1 MNVPL
6 NSFDHK
12 SITARFFEFFRGEN
26 RCESERY
33 VSHAIRSLSLSVSL
47 RDVRCD
53 GADRTRWIDQRSR
66 SRRGTRTGSGSAIAD
81 SRDGDTR
88 YTGDVGHL
96 VFAATVQLARLIR
109 FRRDFAAEASEE
121 GSAICAGNLRV
132 ARSSLVPRLCSSTV
146 RRAVD
151 SVVSSLSH
159 VGCLYVGSPGG

>member
-1 MNVPL
+1 M
-6 NSFDHK
+6 
-12 SITARFFEFFRGEN
+12 R
-26 RCESERY
+26 ERALRLPRDP
-33 VSHAIRSLSLSVSL
+33 SSLSLSLSVSL
-47 RDVRCD
+47 CLSLSLCQGRTMRIERGGSISGVGRVGRGAVRV
-53 GADRTRWIDQRSR
+53 
-66 SRRGTRTGSGSAIAD
+66 TGSGSAMAD

-132 ARSSLVPRLCSSTV
+132 ARSSLVPRLCCSTA

-151 SVVSSLSH
+151 SVVPSLSH
-159 VGCLYVGSPGG
+159 VGSLYVGSPGGWPPTVSVSDGR

>member
-1 MNVPL
+1 M
-6 NSFDHK
+6 
-12 SITARFFEFFRGEN
+12 R
-26 RCESERY
+26 ERA
-33 VSHAIRSLSLSVSL
+33 VRLPRDPFSLSLSVSL

-66 SRRGTRTGSGSAIAD
+66 SRRGTRTGSGSAMAD

-146 RRAVD
+146 RRAVTVSFRLSRTWDASTWVLPVVD
-151 SVVSSLSH
+151 SSVSVSDGSCSVCSL
-159 VGCLYVGSPGG
+159 LYG

>member
-1 MNVPL
+1 M
-6 NSFDHK
+6 
-12 SITARFFEFFRGEN
+12 R
-26 RCESERY
+26 ERA
-33 VSHAIRSLSLSVSL
+33 VRLPRDPFSLSLSVSL

-66 SRRGTRTGSGSAIAD
+66 SRRGTRTGSGSAMAD

-146 RRAVD
+146 RRAMD

>member
-33 VSHAIRSLSLSVSL
+33 VSHAIRSLSLSLSL
-47 RDVRCD
+47 SGTY

-66 SRRGTRTGSGSAIAD
+66 SRRGTRTGSGSAMAD